1 MLEEAFAVLVR
12 HHDLLRLNVH
22 GEKADINHA
31 HLEREWYIWKTS
43 GAADAAFH
51 PFPVDFRIDE
61 DLLIRPCFVEENGV
75 SYLRIIAHH
84 LIVDGV
90 SWRILLDDLAML
102 LRQARDQNPLR
113 LPEKGLSYQQY
124 AENLLKKQ
132 QGFAASSALW
142 EEIRVLNGAQLLMV
156 PDTACTYGEAGI
168 LLTDFEPYIT
178 PELLAK
184 GSGRYQGNTG
194 EFLLASLFRAVQT
207 VFNTKEALFELEG
220 HGRDRP
226 GISPI
231 ERTVGWFTVLYP
243 VHLRSACSDPDG
255 WMNEIMG
262 QCRTYGDHRYEWETI
277 HMRDNGTFL
286 RAQPIRFN
294 YLGNCAHRRRASLP

>member
-113 LPEKGLSYQQY
+113 LPEKRPFLS
-124 AENLLKKQ
+124 A
-132 QGFAASSALW
+132 
-142 EEIRVLNGAQLLMV
+142 IR
-156 PDTACTYGEAGI
+156 
-168 LLTDFEPYIT
+168 
-178 PELLAK
+178 
-184 GSGRYQGNTG
+184 
-194 EFLLASLFRAVQT
+194 
-207 VFNTKEALFELEG
+207 
-220 HGRDRP
+220 
-226 GISPI
+226 
-231 ERTVGWFTVLYP
+231 
-243 VHLRSACSDPDG
+243 
-255 WMNEIMG
+255 
-262 QCRTYGDHRYEWETI
+262 
-277 HMRDNGTFL
+277 
-286 RAQPIRFN
+286 
-294 YLGNCAHRRRASLP
+294 

>member
-1 MLEEAFAVLVR
+1 MTLPQVRGMFGGDFARKKNLI
-12 HHDLLRLNVH
+12 DYGFRLPSAYDNRPLNFDEFYDRVNQVVFVSATP
-22 GEKADINHA
+22 GDF
-31 HLEREWYIWKTS
+31 ERGHSTET
-43 GAADAAFH
+43 
-51 PFPVDFRIDE
+51 VE
-61 DLLIRPCFVEENGV
+61 QVIRPTGLDVYKRQ

-142 EEIRVLNGAQLLMV
+142 EEIRVLNGARLLMV

-226 GISPI
+226 GIS
-231 ERTVGWFTVLYP
+231 LS
-243 VHLRSACSDPDG
+243 L
-255 WMNEIMG
+255 
-262 QCRTYGDHRYEWETI
+262 I
-277 HMRDNGTFL
+277 H
-286 RAQPIRFN
+286 I
-294 YLGNCAHRRRASLP
+294 